1 MNKNIVLNAG
11 SSSLKMSVFAGND
24 EVVSASVARIWEE
37 GTFLSFEYDN
47 QKEKELINVE
57 NHAQALE
64 ILKQLLLEKKV
75 ISELSDIAWVAHR
88 VVHGGEFFSDSVVIN
103 TAVIEKIRECITL
116 APLHN
121 RVNLS
126 CIMAAQDVFP
136 EALHVAVFD
145 TAFHQTIP
153 EINYLYAIPRR
164 FYEKYKIRKYWFHGI
179 SHQYVSQRIL
189 KISKRNPK
197 KIISC
202 HIGNGASICAIR
214 GGKSINNSM
223 WFTPV
228 DGLVMGTRA
237 GDIDPGVVLF
247 LQEKEH
253 LSSEEMSELINKHSG
268 MLGLT
273 GKVSDL
279 KDIEDGI
286 ASNHPEYKLALD
298 IYVSR
303 IVRFIGAYIADIGWV
318 DAIIFTAGV
327 LENSVNIRELIAEKL
342 NFCGVDFDYTQND
355 FRWEERLISTENS
368 ETELYVIPTREEYMM
383 MKEMEK
389 ITKN

>member
-1 MNKNIVLNAG
+1 MDKNIVLNAG
-11 SSSLKMSVFAGND
+11 SSSLKMSVFAENN
-24 EVVSASVARIWEE
+24 EIVSASVARIWEE
-37 GTFLSFEYDN
+37 GSFISFSHDN
-47 QKEKELINVE
+47 QKEKQIIDIE
-57 NHAQALE
+57 NHEQALKV
-64 ILKQLLLEKKV
+64 LKQLLFKKKV
-75 ISELSDIAWVAHR
+75 VSDISDIAWVAHR

-103 TAVIEKIRECITL
+103 AAVIEKIRECITL

-121 RVNLS
+121 PVNLS
-126 CIMAAQDVFP
+126 CIIAAQKVFT
-136 EALHVAVFD
+136 EATHVAVFD

-189 KISKRNPK
+189 EISKRNPK

-202 HIGNGASICAIR
+202 HIGNGASICAIED
-214 GGKSINNSM
+214 GKSINNSM

-237 GDIDPGVVLF
+237 GDIDPWVVLF

-318 DAIIFTAGV
+318 DAIVFTAGV
-327 LENSVNIRELIAEKL
+327 LENSINIRKLIAERL
-342 NFCGVDFDYTQND
+342 NFCGVDFDDTLND
-355 FRWEERLISTENS
+355 FRWEERRISTENS

-383 MKEMEK
+383 MKEVK
-389 ITKN
+389 KFI